1 MLRVVCD
8 LPVDARIHAGCCD
21 KVDATT
27 GEVLK
32 TAEELMKEACA
43 SHPNLRPCGLKT
55 DMMNGGWAVKAT
67 CRKCQHLKRMWEENE
82 NPGGATPGRGKNGE
96 RIHNSRMEEP

>member
-1 MLRVVCD
+1 MLRVVCK

-21 KVDATT
+21 KVDEAT

-67 CRKCQHLKRMWEENE
+67 CRKCPHLKRMWEENE
-82 NPGGATPGRGKNGE
+82 NPGGSTPGQGKNGA
-96 RIHNSRMEEP
+96 